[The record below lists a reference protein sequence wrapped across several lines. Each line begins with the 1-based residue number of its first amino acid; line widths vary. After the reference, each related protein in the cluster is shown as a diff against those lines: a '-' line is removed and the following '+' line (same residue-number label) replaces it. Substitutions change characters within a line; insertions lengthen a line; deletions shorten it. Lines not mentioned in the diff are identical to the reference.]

1 MARQLSVIVEGWE
14 YSLLYSIFFY
24 VFICLEQNLTLKY
37 SSDCQPE
44 STQIKDNV
52 DTPAFSE
59 FLGENG
65 GCFVWD
71 VYIYVYCDNTGHTY
85 F

>member
-1 MARQLSVIVEGWE
+1 M
-14 YSLLYSIFFY
+14 
-24 VFICLEQNLTLKY
+24 FICLEQNLTLKY

-59 FLGENG
+59 FLGENSD
-65 GCFVWD
+65 CFV
-71 VYIYVYCDNTGHTY
+71 
-85 F
+85 